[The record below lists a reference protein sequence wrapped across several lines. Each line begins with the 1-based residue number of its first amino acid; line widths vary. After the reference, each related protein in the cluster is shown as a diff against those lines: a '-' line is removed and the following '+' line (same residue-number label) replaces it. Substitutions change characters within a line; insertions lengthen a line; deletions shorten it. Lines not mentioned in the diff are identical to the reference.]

1 VTDGVQR
8 VFCSAPVFH
17 PLLSPVDGVS
27 ASRNVVLLT
36 QGRCGKRWIARERCP
51 ETGGCVSL
59 NLQEKQAVV
68 AEVSAQVALA
78 QTIVLAEYRGIQVA
92 DITKLRANARKSG
105 VYFHVL
111 KNTLARRAVQGTPF
125 EALAEKMVGPLVY
138 SMSADPVAAAKVVFD
153 FAKTNDKLVIKAGSM
168 SGSVMSAEQVAV
180 LAATPSRDEL
190 IAKLMATMNATT
202 AKFVRTLAAIRDQH
216 ASSQVEGNE
225 AATAA

>member
-1 VTDGVQR
+1 MCV
-8 VFCSAPVFH
+8 
-17 PLLSPVDGVS
+17 
-27 ASRNVVLLT
+27 
-36 QGRCGKRWIARERCP
+36 GKAFRKLEDYL
-51 ETGGCVSL
+51 SL

-111 KNTLARRAVQGTPF
+111 KNTLAQRAVQGTPF

-153 FAKTNDKLVIKAGSM
+153 FAKTNDKLVIKAGAM

-190 IAKLMATMNATT
+190 LAKLMATMNATT
-202 AKFVRTLAAIRDQH
+202 AKFVRTLAAIRDKH
-216 ASSQVEGNE
+216 ALSPVEGNE